1 MKWASKFLSRYAFV
15 GGNYL
20 VLLISWILMD
30 FAGPIPS
37 TYSTLFYKELG
48 ASDFLLSV
56 ITFSGLFVLAF
67 VQFPG
72 GYLADKH
79 GRRWLVV
86 TMTFGVSL
94 GYLFFVLAPSWQFI
108 ILGVIVQNFC
118 LLYQPALFALMVDSL
133 QPENRGAGFTL
144 QSAVMNLVSVPAP
157 LIAFYITLIFGFDL
171 GMRLA
176 FSIALIT
183 YVAAATLRLRLKETL
198 PSNSARDRPSF
209 FDAIRAYP
217 QSVMESLRIWRDVP
231 RSALFLFLAYA
242 GVSSLVAGCNTYFLI
257 YVTEVLGMT
266 QLQWSIAM
274 AFMWL
279 SVAIPVIL
287 AGLRMDVVGRKRFL
301 ILSFLLYIPAMLIFV
316 FANFYLLLVSFFF
329 LGMAQILQSSSYQSL
344 LGDLTPREMRGK
356 VVGCSQF
363 FAYLSQAFTALLIGL
378 IYSYVSPQLP
388 FILLAVGVVPM
399 ALIVFYRV
407 SEAKA
412 KEV

>member
-1 MKWASKFLSRYAFV
+1 
-15 GGNYL
+15 
-20 VLLISWILMD
+20 MD

-37 TYSTLFYKELG
+37 TYSTLFYKGLG

-94 GYLFFVLAPSWQFI
+94 GYLFFVFAPSWHFI

-118 LLYQPALFALMVDSL
+118 LLYQPALFAIMIDSL

-144 QSAVMNLVSVPAP
+144 QSAIMNLVSVPAP

-171 GMRLA
+171 GMRVA
-176 FSIALIT
+176 FSVALIA
-183 YVAAATLRLRLKETL
+183 YFVASALRLRLKETL
-198 PSNSARDRPSF
+198 LSNSAKDRPSF
-209 FDAIRAYP
+209 LDAIRAYP
-217 QSVMESLRIWRDVP
+217 QSVKESLQIWKNIS
-231 RSALFLFLAYA
+231 RSALFLFLASA

-257 YVTEVLGMT
+257 YATEVLGVT
-266 QLQWSIAM
+266 QLQWSIVM

-301 ILSFLLYIPAMLIFV
+301 ILSFLLYIPAMAIFV
-316 FANFYLLLVSFFF
+316 LANFYLLLVSFFF
-329 LGMAQILQSSSYQSL
+329 FGMAQILQSSSYQSL

-363 FAYLSQAFTALLIGL
+363 FSYLSQAFTALLIGL
-378 IYSYVSPQLP
+378 VYSYISPQLP

-399 ALIVFYRV
+399 SLIVFFRV
-407 SEAKA
+407 SEATS